1 MCFRF
6 HCVKSIVAIVFSSQ
20 SACCVKACFVCLEP
34 LIQNAFLTTIVDH
47 KGKEGEIKRYIMQTT
62 LRLLFL
68 NTKDTNVSLLIHW
81 VLQHGIKMI

>member
-1 MCFRF
+1 M
-6 HCVKSIVAIVFSSQ
+6 KSIVAIVFSSQ

-62 LRLLFL
+62 LRFL
-68 NTKDTNVSLLIHW
+68 NTKDTDVSLLAHW
-81 VLQHGIKMI
+81 TLQHGIKLI